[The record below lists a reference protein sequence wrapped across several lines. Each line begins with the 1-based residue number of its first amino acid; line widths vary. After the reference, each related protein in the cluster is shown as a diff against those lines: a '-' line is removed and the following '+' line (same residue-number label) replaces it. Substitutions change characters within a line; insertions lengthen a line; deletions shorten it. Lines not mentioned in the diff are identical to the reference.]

1 MLTEKCLHF
10 FLHSKF
16 INTIHHENFDFY
28 DSLKNLANYANYLNL
43 ENMSGKYLGD
53 FFRNYYSLFQKQLSP
68 KTFSR
73 DLYEIWIINFSNQNS
88 IDRLLWEKIEL
99 FHQLVCWNLR
109 KIHHG
114 LLLLC
119 IVQKG
124 LFENNNKLN
133 LLNANPT
140 KWSNILKQFVGN
152 LLTTCLSVFAHFVE
166 LVKRLARGAIHWE

>member
-1 MLTEKCLHF
+1 MLTDKFLHF

-43 ENMSGKYLGD
+43 ENMSDKYLGD

-73 DLYEIWIINFSNQNS
+73 DLYEIWILNFSNQNS

-99 FHQLVCWNLR
+99 FHQLS
-109 KIHHG
+109 
-114 LLLLC
+114 LLKLEKKC

-166 LVKRLARGAIHWE
+166 LVKRLAGGAIHWE

>member
-1 MLTEKCLHF
+1 MLTDKFLHF

-28 DSLKNLANYANYLNL
+28 DSLKNSANYANYLNL
-43 ENMSGKYLGD
+43 ENISGKYLGD

-73 DLYEIWIINFSNQNS
+73 DLYEIWILNFSNQNS

-99 FHQLVCWNLR
+99 FHQLS
-109 KIHHG
+109 
-114 LLLLC
+114 LLKLEKKC

-152 LLTTCLSVFAHFVE
+152 LLTTCLIVFDHFVE